1 MNQSFAIVF
10 LHGFRLPNERTV
22 VRGEENNELSSIN
35 QFRHCISGSSLI
47 KSAISVFQN
56 GTGLPFK

>member
-22 VRGEENNELSSIN
+22 VRGEENNWLCAGI
-35 QFRHCISGSSLI
+35 C
-47 KSAISVFQN
+47 KAA
-56 GTGLPFK
+56 